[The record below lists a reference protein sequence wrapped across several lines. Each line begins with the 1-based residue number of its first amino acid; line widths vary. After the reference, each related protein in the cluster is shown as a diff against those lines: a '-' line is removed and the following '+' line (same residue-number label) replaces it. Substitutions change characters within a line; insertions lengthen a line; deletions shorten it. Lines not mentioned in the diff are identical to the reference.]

1 MPAEQVKWTLPLTAH
16 QGSLGIMRASPRPE
30 GTPDVLRIFLR
41 RRQRLTDAA
50 ANTAG
55 LLHRLE
61 SEIAQEQ
68 ALQFGAAAIGFI
80 GAILGLAV
88 SSAFVLLPAFAIAT
102 LGQYL
107 LQGWC
112 PPLAL
117 LARLGLRSSAEIDSE
132 RYALTASLSR
142 TREPHFSATAVAEA
156 D

>member
-1 MPAEQVKWTLPLTAH
+1 VRTHALKEPL
-16 QGSLGIMRASPRPE
+16 
-30 GTPDVLRIFLR
+30 DVLRPFLS
-41 RRQRLTDAA
+41 RRQRRTDTT

-61 SEIAQEQ
+61 SEIDQEQ
-68 ALQFGAAAIGFI
+68 VLQFGTAAIGFI
-80 GAILGLAV
+80 GAILSLTL

-107 LQGWC
+107 VQGWC
-112 PPLAL
+112 PPLTL

-132 RYALTASLSR
+132 RYALTASLDE
-142 TREPHFSATAVAEA
+142 TREPHFSATGVAEA